1 MKYQSSSK
9 HLIPI
14 VVGVT
19 GHRDLREED
28 IPELEKKVGAIF
40 KEIKLKYQD
49 KYQRLP
55 ITILSP
61 LADGADMLVAQ
72 VGLHADHADI
82 KLTAVLPMP
91 KKEYE
96 KDFDTAESKRA
107 FADLLEKAEDV
118 FELPFVEGNTL
129 EIVQR
134 CRESRNKQYALAGA
148 YIAAHSQILIA
159 LWDGRDASETASVVR
174 AKLEGI
180 PGPSAPKATGE
191 TAKVVRAKL
200 EGIPGPSASPE
211 SPLDILDNGPVYHVF
226 TRRKNTPAEI
236 VAHNHEPEIQCLLH
250 VKGKWDVL
258 YPIIWNSDKHALH
271 SSDKGKSSNNKSRE
285 SVHPPPLTP
294 PTRGGGNSSSTQ
306 IGETFPPPVPLTE
319 GEKGGGG
326 RPGGGA
332 ELLQSKNNKP
342 EEAAEKYYDSVLKRI
357 SEFNRDIMKNCKNE
371 DALNTSIS
379 YVMPESEQEKLSP
392 GLRKILAYYGYADT
406 LALYYQKITTDVL
419 KRLLITAV
427 ASFFFFNIFDQ
438 FWAKAYIL
446 ALFPI
451 IMGIGYLFYKIAVK
465 KDYENKYY
473 DYRALA
479 EGLRVQF
486 FWKLMR
492 SKENTYDRYLRKY
505 RGDMDWIFQTI
516 RNVCINANQ
525 EISQNPSLC
534 KKEELEILQRCWLKD
549 QESYFVKTSPIKER
563 KIRRQEKATLCFF
576 CAAMATVLGFF
587 IVKAVVAFQHG
598 SLKDFINMEDIQ
610 QGIVYYPFAFLID
623 VFLAIGAALAI
634 YVEKRAF
641 ADELKQYQRMM
652 VLYSRANRFME
663 EYIAKNNITG
673 AENLAIELGKEAL
686 IENGDWYII
695 QRSKPLEP
703 FLG

>member
-1 MKYQSSSK
+1 MKYQSNSK
-9 HLIPI
+9 HPIPI

-28 IPELEKKVGAIF
+28 IPELEKNVGAIF

-55 ITILSP
+55 IQILSP
-61 LADGADMLVAQ
+61 LAEGADRLVAR
-72 VGLHADHADI
+72 VGLYAGHADV
-82 KLTAVLPMP
+82 KLTAILPMP
-91 KKEYE
+91 KEEYE
-96 KDFDTAESKRA
+96 KDFDTAGSKRE

-118 FELPFVEGNTL
+118 FELPFVEGNTR
-129 EIVQR
+129 EMVQR
-134 CRESRNKQYALAGA
+134 CKESRNKQYALAGA

-159 LWDGRDASETASVVR
+159 LWDGRATGETAEVVR

-180 PGPSAPKATGE
+180 PAPSAP
-191 TAKVVRAKL
+191 
-200 EGIPGPSASPE
+200 PE
-211 SPLDILDNGPVYHVF
+211 SPMDILDNGPVYHVF
-226 TRRKNTPAEI
+226 TVRKNTPAEI
-236 VAHNHEPEIQCLLH
+236 AAYNHKPEIPCLLH

-258 YPIIWNSDKHALH
+258 YPTIWNTDKHALH
-271 SSDKGKSSNNKSRE
+271 SSDKGKTSNHKSM
-285 SVHPPPLTP
+285 
-294 PTRGGGNSSSTQ
+294 ND
-306 IGETFPPPVPLTE
+306 
-319 GEKGGGG
+319 
-326 RPGGGA
+326 
-332 ELLQSKNNKP
+332 KP
-342 EEAAEKYYDSVLKRI
+342 EDAAEKYYDSVLERI
-357 SEFNRDIMKNCKNE
+357 SEFNRDIVKNCKDE
-371 DALNTSIS
+371 DKVKRSMS
-379 YVMPESEQEKLSP
+379 HVMPEGEQGKLSP
-392 GLRKILAYYGYADT
+392 GLRKILSCYGYADT
-406 LALYYQKITTDVL
+406 LALQYQKITTDVL

-427 ASFFFFNIFDQ
+427 VSFFFLNIFDQ

-446 ALFPI
+446 ALFPV
-451 IMGIGYLFYKIAVK
+451 IMGIGYLFYKIAAR

-486 FWKLMR
+486 FWKLMH

-516 RNVCINANQ
+516 RNVGMDANQ
-525 EISQNPSLC
+525 EISQKHSAC
-534 KKEELEILQRCWLKD
+534 KKEDLKILQRRWVGDQKD
-549 QESYFVKTSPIKER
+549 FFVKKVPEKEQ

-587 IVKAVVAFQHG
+587 IMKAIVAFQHG

-610 QGIVYYPFAFLID
+610 QGSVYYPFAFLID

-641 ADELKQYQRMM
+641 ADELRQYQRMK
-652 VLYSRANRFME
+652 VLYGRASRFME
-663 EYIAKNNITG
+663 EYIAENNAAG

>member
-1 MKYQSSSK
+1 MKYQSNSIK

-28 IPELEKKVGAIF
+28 VPELKKKVEAIF
-40 KEIKLKYQD
+40 KEIKNKYKGKGKYQ
-49 KYQRLP
+49 YPP

-61 LADGADMLVAQ
+61 LAEGADRLVAR
-72 VGLHADHADI
+72 VGLHAGLAEV
-82 KLTAVLPMP
+82 KLAAILPMP
-91 KKEYE
+91 KEESE
-96 KDFDTAESKRA
+96 KDFDTAASKRE

-118 FELPFVEGNTL
+118 FVLPFMEGNTL
-129 EIVQR
+129 EKVQG
-134 CRESRNKQYALAGA
+134 CKESRNKQYALAGA

-159 LWDGRDASETASVVR
+159 LWDGKATGKTAEVVQ

-180 PGPSAPKATGE
+180 PAPSAP
-191 TAKVVRAKL
+191 
-200 EGIPGPSASPE
+200 PE

-236 VAHNHEPEIQCLLH
+236 VACNHEPEISCLLH
-250 VKGKWDVL
+250 VKGKWNVL
-258 YPIIWNSDKHALH
+258 YPIIWNTDKHTLH
-271 SSDKGKSSNNKSRE
+271 SSDKNKFSNHKSRNNKSE
-285 SVHPPPLTP
+285 D
-294 PTRGGGNSSSTQ
+294 
-306 IGETFPPPVPLTE
+306 
-319 GEKGGGG
+319 
-326 RPGGGA
+326 
-332 ELLQSKNNKP
+332 
-342 EEAAEKYYDSVLKRI
+342 AAEKYYDGVLKRI

-371 DALNTSIS
+371 DKLKKSIS
-379 YVMPESEQEKLSP
+379 HVMPESEQEKLSP
-392 GLRKILAYYGYADT
+392 GLRKILSCYGYADT

-427 ASFFFFNIFDQ
+427 VSFFFLNIFDQ

-451 IMGIGYLFYKIAVK
+451 IMGIGYLFYKLAVR

-486 FWKLMR
+486 FWKLMH
-492 SKENTYDRYLRKY
+492 SKENTYDHYLRKY
-505 RGDMDWIFQTI
+505 RGEMDWIFQTI
-516 RNVCINANQ
+516 RNVCMYANQ
-525 EISQNPSLC
+525 EISQNPLSC
-534 KKEELEILQRCWLKD
+534 KKGELEIIQRHWVKD
-549 QESYFVKTSPIKER
+549 QETYFVDKVPEKEQKIK
-563 KIRRQEKATLCFF
+563 RQERITLCFF

-587 IVKAVVAFQHG
+587 IVKAIVAFQHG
-598 SLKDFINMEDIQ
+598 SFKDFINMEDIQ
-610 QGIVYYPFAFLID
+610 QGNVYYPFAFLID
-623 VFLAIGAALAI
+623 IFLAIGAALAI

-641 ADELKQYQRMM
+641 AEELRQYQRMK
-652 VLYSRANRFME
+652 VLYCRASRFME
-663 EYIAKNNITG
+663 KYIAENNIAG

>member
-1 MKYQSSSK
+1 MKHQSDSSK

-28 IPELEKKVGAIF
+28 IPELEKKVEAIF
-40 KEIKLKYQD
+40 KEIKHKYKPLIKTCRGKDKD
-49 KYQRLP
+49 KYQCPP

-61 LADGADMLVAQ
+61 LAEGADRLVAE
-72 VGLHADHADI
+72 VGLHAGHPEV
-82 KLTAVLPMP
+82 KLIAILPMP
-91 KKEYE
+91 KEEYE
-96 KDFDTAESKRA
+96 KDFGTAESKRA
-107 FADLLEKAEDV
+107 FADLLEKTEDV
-118 FELPFVEGNTL
+118 FELPFIEGNTL
-129 EIVQR
+129 ESVQT
-134 CRESRNKQYALAGA
+134 CKESRNRQYALAGA

-159 LWDGRDASETASVVR
+159 IWDGKATGETAEVVR

-180 PGPSAPKATGE
+180 PAPSAP
-191 TAKVVRAKL
+191 
-200 EGIPGPSASPE
+200 PE
-211 SPLDILDNGPVYHVF
+211 SPLDILDNGPVYHIF
-226 TRRKNTPAEI
+226 TRRKNTAAEI
-236 VAHNHEPEIQCLLH
+236 VAYNHEPAIPCIPH
-250 VKGKWDVL
+250 VKGEWDVL
-258 YPIIWNSDKHALH
+258 YPTIWNTDKHTLH
-271 SSDKGKSSNNKSRE
+271 KSDKGKSSNNKSR
-285 SVHPPPLTP
+285 
-294 PTRGGGNSSSTQ
+294 ND
-306 IGETFPPPVPLTE
+306 
-319 GEKGGGG
+319 
-326 RPGGGA
+326 
-332 ELLQSKNNKP
+332 KP
-342 EEAAEKYYDSVLKRI
+342 KDAAEKYYDSVLKRI
-357 SEFNRDIMKNCKNE
+357 SEFNGDVMNWKNE
-371 DALNTSIS
+371 NALKESIS
-379 YVMPESEQEKLSP
+379 YVMPEIEQEKLSP
-392 GLRKILAYYGYADT
+392 SLRRILSCYGYADT
-406 LALYYQKITTDVL
+406 LALHYQKITTDVL

-427 ASFFFFNIFDQ
+427 VSFFFFNIFDQ
-438 FWAKAYIL
+438 FWSKAYIL

-451 IMGIGYLFYKIAVK
+451 IMGMGYLFYKLAVK

-492 SKENTYDRYLRKY
+492 SKENTYDHYLRKY
-505 RGDMDWIFQTI
+505 RGEMDWIFQTI
-516 RNVCINANQ
+516 RNVGMDANQ
-525 EISQNPSLC
+525 EIPQNPSAC
-534 KKEELEILQRCWLKD
+534 KKGELEIIQRRWVKD
-549 QESYFVKTSPIKER
+549 QEDFFVKKVPEKEQ
-563 KIRRQEKATLCFF
+563 KIGRQEKITLCFF

-587 IVKAVVAFQHG
+587 IVKAIVAFQHG

-652 VLYSRANRFME
+652 VLYSRASRFME
-663 EYIAKNNITG
+663 KYIAENNIMG